1 MNADDRATPPA
12 EGLYRPPVTRDPAQ
26 PQGIRPTASAPQPT
40 TTGQV
45 PQRAPFRSGQFAT
58 SSPAAVAPAS
68 SAPSSERPTAP
79 SGGNAFTPT
88 APRPAT
94 GAPGTTAP
102 ITRAPLSG
110 QQPTKAPATSSS
122 DDGALGTIKGF
133 ALRAK
138 DSLTEGDDVKASSSK
153 GGPRKVRVLVSRVDP
168 FSALKIGFLL
178 SVAAGIMLTVAVYVV
193 WNVLNQMGLFAL
205 ANEWISKLF
214 TTDQELNI
222 LQFFDQNKVMSATVL
237 IAVVN
242 VILLSALATI
252 GAFLYNTV
260 SSVVGGIYLTLTD
273 D

>member
-26 PQGIRPTASAPQPT
+26 PQGIRPTASAPQQAS
-40 TTGQV
+40 TGQV

-58 SSPAAVAPAS
+58 SAPATH
-68 SAPSSERPTAP
+68 APSSTTPAPAGTRPAAP
-79 SGGNAFTPT
+79 AAGSAFTPT
-88 APRPAT
+88 APRTAAP
-94 GAPGTTAP
+94 APGFPVTGT
-102 ITRAPLSG
+102 
-110 QQPTKAPATSSS
+110 QPAKAPAAASS
-122 DDGALGTIKGF
+122 DEGAVGSVKGF

-138 DSLTEGDDVKASSSK
+138 NSLTEGDDLKAASSK

-178 SVAAGIMLTVAVYVV
+178 SIAAGIMLTVAVYVV
-193 WNVLNQMGLFAL
+193 WNVLNEMGLFAL

-242 VILLSALATI
+242 VVLLSALATI